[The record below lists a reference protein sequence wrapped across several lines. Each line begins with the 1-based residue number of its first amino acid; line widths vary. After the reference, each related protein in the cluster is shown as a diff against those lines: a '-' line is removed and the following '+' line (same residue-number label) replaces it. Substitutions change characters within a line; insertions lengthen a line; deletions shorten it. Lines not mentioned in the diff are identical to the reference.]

1 MCKKSCVA
9 IVPGSFSTVIQY
21 YCPVSTFSGGARE
34 KGEGHF
40 AKLMC
45 RFRLVIIIVAS
56 KILRT

>member
-1 MCKKSCVA
+1 MVHLVQSY
-9 IVPGSFSTVIQY
+9 S
-21 YCPVSTFSGGARE
+21 PVSTFSGGARD